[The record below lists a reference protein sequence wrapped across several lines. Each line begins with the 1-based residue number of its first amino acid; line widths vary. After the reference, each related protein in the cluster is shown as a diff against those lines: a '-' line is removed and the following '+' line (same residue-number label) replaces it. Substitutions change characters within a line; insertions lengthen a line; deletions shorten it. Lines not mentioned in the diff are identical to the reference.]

1 MILAT
6 MTTKGQ
12 LTVPKEVRDELGLT
26 AGTAVSFARNADG
39 TYTLARG
46 GGSVMALAGCL
57 TPGGAATSRAAT
69 SHATTS
75 LAAMERAISDGAI
88 AGAMLGGD
96 SSPS

>member
-26 AGTAVSFARNADG
+26 AGMAVSFARNADG

-57 TPGGAATSRAAT
+57 SPGGAAT